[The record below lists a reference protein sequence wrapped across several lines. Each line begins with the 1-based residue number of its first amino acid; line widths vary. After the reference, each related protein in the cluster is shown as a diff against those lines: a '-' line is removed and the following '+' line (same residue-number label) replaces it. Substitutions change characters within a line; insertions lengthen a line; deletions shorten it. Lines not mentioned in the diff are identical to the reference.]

1 MRVSFDFDGTLRRI
15 DVQEYA
21 KSLVQEG
28 HEVWIVT
35 SRYSAEA
42 GMEKGWPWIEQ
53 QNLGLF
59 SIAEECGILK
69 ERIVF
74 TNGAAKINWIKSQG
88 FAFHLDDD
96 VDELMKISEG
106 QDPCRPVNVD
116 HFEWKKS
123 CNKIIE
129 DGRLH
134 T

>member
-1 MRVSFDFDGTLRRI
+1 MKLSFDFDGTLSRI

-21 KSLVQEG
+21 KSLVESG
-28 HEVWIVT
+28 HEVWIIT

-53 QNLGLF
+53 QNLAVF
-59 SIAEECGILK
+59 SVAEECGILK
-69 ERIVF
+69 ERIIF
-74 TNGAAKINWIKSQG
+74 TNGADKIHWIKSQG

-123 CNKIIE
+123 CNKVIE

-134 T
+134 K